1 MKTECSQINK
11 YIKINIKRKENEI
24 RQEKILE
31 DNDPKSSTLMKTWK
45 WKKSSYVK
53 QDILPA
59 TDSTICIECLFINY
73 LSSTFCIGQE
83 GIYI

>member
-31 DNDPKSSTLMKTWK
+31 DNDPKSSTLMKT
-45 WKKSSYVK
+45 
-53 QDILPA
+53 
-59 TDSTICIECLFINY
+59 
-73 LSSTFCIGQE
+73 
-83 GIYI
+83 